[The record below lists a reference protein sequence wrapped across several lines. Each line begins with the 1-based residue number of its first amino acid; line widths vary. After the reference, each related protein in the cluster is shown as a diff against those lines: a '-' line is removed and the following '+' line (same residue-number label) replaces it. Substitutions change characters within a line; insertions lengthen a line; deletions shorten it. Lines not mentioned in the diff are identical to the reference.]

1 MQPGS
6 FGDSHILPRVSR
18 RPRGGLRALAK
29 PRPAADWKELQS
41 PNGKGVVEPCD
52 TDTDTDASACTSA
65 VQVDEYT
72 QSLPL
77 FYVPRRRA
85 VSPYRPNSERADL
98 RLQELIHHCMSLLC
112 TPGRLKLKRSRY
124 YRRCNFDS
132 NPCWA
137 TT

>member
-6 FGDSHILPRVSR
+6 FGDAHILPKVAR
-18 RPRGGLRALAK
+18 RPRTRLRALAK
-29 PRPAADWKELQS
+29 SRTAADQKDLQN
-41 PNGKGVVEPCD
+41 PNGKDVAEPF
-52 TDTDTDASACTSA
+52 DANTSA
-65 VQVDEYT
+65 YPSMDENT

-98 RLQELIHHCMSLLC
+98 KLQELIHHCMSLLYN
-112 TPGRLKLKRSRY
+112 PRKLKPKRSRY
-124 YRRCNFDS
+124 YRCCNLDS

>member
-6 FGDSHILPRVSR
+6 FGDTHILRRVAR
-18 RPRGGLRALAK
+18 RPRPRLIALAR
-29 PRPAADWKELQS
+29 PRTAADQKELHT
-41 PNGKGVVEPCD
+41 PNGKDVVEPY
-52 TDTDTDASACTSA
+52 DTDADASANPSA
-65 VQVDEYT
+65 VQADENT

-98 RLQELIHHCMSLLC
+98 KLQELIHHCMSLLC
-112 TPGRLKLKRSRY
+112 TPGKLELKRSRY
-124 YRRCNFDS
+124 YSRCNFDS
-132 NPCWA
+132 NSRWA

>member
-1 MQPGS
+1 MMQPGS
-6 FGDSHILPRVSR
+6 YGDKHILPRVA
-18 RPRGGLRALAK
+18 RPPRARLRELAK
-29 PRPAADWKELQS
+29 FRTAGDQKELQS
-41 PNGKGVVEPCD
+41 PNSKDVIEPYD
-52 TDTDTDASACTSA
+52 TDDSAYPSA
-65 VQVDEYT
+65 VQADENT
-72 QSLPL
+72 RSLPL

-112 TPGRLKLKRSRY
+112 TPRKLKLKKSRY

-132 NPCWA
+132 NPSWA

>member
-6 FGDSHILPRVSR
+6 FGDTYILPRVAR
-18 RPRGGLRALAK
+18 RPRARLRALAK
-29 PRPAADWKELQS
+29 PSKAADQNELQS
-41 PNGKGVVEPCD
+41 PNGKDVVEPYD
-52 TDTDTDASACTSA
+52 TDPSASPST
-65 VQVDEYT
+65 VQADENT

-98 RLQELIHHCMSLLC
+98 RLQELIHHCMSLLY
-112 TPGRLKLKRSRY
+112 TPRKLKLKRSRY
-124 YRRCNFDS
+124 YRRCNLDS
-132 NPCWA
+132 NPCWD